1 MAIELNPNSPN
12 PKVTETL
19 RSLGLELGI
28 RYKTQW
34 SQAFN
39 LEWDLVVNKEI
50 VLTLPSHK
58 VEKLIQARILLSRF

>member
-1 MAIELNPNSPN
+1 MAVELNPNSPN

-19 RSLGLELGI
+19 RDLGLEVGV

-34 SQAFN
+34 SESFN
-39 LEWDLVVNKEI
+39 LEWDLVSNKEV